1 MNQPHTKSDNTH
13 PYNKSPGTTYNIAP
27 ISVQIMKTHRSDPS
41 PGGGGLI
48 THLDHIVRS
57 GGEGLNHPPYK
68 VG

>member
-41 PGGGGLI
+41 PGGGGVDNPLGSYNSI
-48 THLDHIVRS
+48 K
-57 GGEGLNHPPYK
+57 GGGSESPTL
-68 VG
+68 